1 MPLAPSFSADKP
13 MLPPGIFAGQVALI
27 TEPGDVI
34 GRAIA
39 VELARC
45 GARVVLAAES
55 PDFGGVAEAV
65 SQAGGGAKTMA
76 VRLLDPAAVKA
87 AFEEI
92 EASLGPVTILVNN
105 APVAPDM
112 PVELMTLE
120 RWSTVTHGL
129 ADRTFNACR
138 ELALRRIADGAAAC
152 IVNSGT
158 PYYDTGG
165 AGRADVTA
173 AKAAVMNLTKSLA
186 VEWAPY
192 DIRVNGVA
200 PGYVEGAEPG
210 PVNDRELAQTV
221 PAGRLGQAQEVAW
234 CVAYMCSPFAAY
246 LTGATIAIDGASWQR
261 PGRSPPRFEP
271 IRARYDQ
278 ATSAES

>member
-1 MPLAPSFSADKP
+1 MPLAPSITADKP
-13 MLPPGIFAGQVALI
+13 MLPPGVFAGQVALI
-27 TEPGDVI
+27 TAPGDVI

-55 PDFGGVAEAV
+55 PEVEGLAEAV
-65 SQAGGGAKTMA
+65 SQAGGSATTMT
-76 VRLLDPAAVKA
+76 VRLLEPAAVKA
-87 AFEEI
+87 AFDEI

-105 APVAPDM
+105 APAMPDM

-120 RWSTVTHGL
+120 RWSAVTHGI

-138 ELALRRIADGAAAC
+138 ELALRRIADGKGAS

-165 AGRADVTA
+165 AGRADATA

-200 PGYVEGAEPG
+200 PGYIDGAEPG
-210 PVNDRELAQTV
+210 PVSDQELAQTV

-271 IRARYDQ
+271 IRDRYEQ
-278 ATSAES
+278 ATKS